1 MKNLLYKEF
10 HLSIHP
16 AYFLVPA
23 FGALVLIPQ
32 WPYFIALMYFF
43 FIAIPNIFTANKA
56 QNDLGFSAT
65 LPIRRA
71 DIVKARVTSI
81 IILELLQILVTA
93 IFAFISMKFYVT
105 QNFLLDA
112 NVAFIGFSF
121 IMFGIFNL
129 ICLPMFYRTADKI
142 GWPFIIAFTTAFL
155 YAAVVE
161 GTILLVP
168 AAKILDGMD
177 HLPAQF
183 IVLGIGIALFFLFS
197 YVATHSSVKRFE
209 KVNL

>member
-10 HLSIHP
+10 NLSIHP
-16 AYFLVPA
+16 AFFLMPA
-23 FGALVLIPQ
+23 FGALLLIPQ

-43 FIAIPNIFTANKA
+43 FISVPNIFNMNKA

-71 DIVKARVTSI
+71 DIVKARVISI

-93 IFAFISMKFYVT
+93 IFAFINMKLYT
-105 QNFLLDA
+105 TENFLLDP

-121 IMFGIFNL
+121 MMFGIFN
-129 ICLPMFYRTADKI
+129 IIYLPMFYKTADKI
-142 GWPFIIAFTTAFL
+142 GWPLIIAFTAAFL
-155 YAAVVE
+155 FVTAVE
-161 GTILLVP
+161 GVILLVP
-168 AAKILDGMD
+168 SARILDGSA

-183 IVLGIGIALFFLFS
+183 ITLGIGIATFFLL
-197 YVATHSSVKRFE
+197 SSAANQLSIKRFE
-209 KVNL
+209 KINL